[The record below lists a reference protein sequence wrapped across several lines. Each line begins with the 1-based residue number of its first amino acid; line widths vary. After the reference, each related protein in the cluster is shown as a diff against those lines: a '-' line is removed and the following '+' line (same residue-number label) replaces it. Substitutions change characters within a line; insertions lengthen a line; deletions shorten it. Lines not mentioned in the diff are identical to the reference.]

1 MDSLVLDVRYAVR
14 TLTKARGFT
23 AVAVLT
29 LALGIGANTIVFGI
43 VNSVLLRPLAFDRP
57 EQLVKIWGRMSKQGI
72 PQNWIS
78 EPELWDMH
86 DGLRSLASF
95 AAYNA
100 GTGANLT
107 RGDSE
112 PLRVTVSQAS
122 GELLP
127 MLGVKPMLGRV
138 FTSDEDSPGREHV
151 VVLDYAFWKSQ
162 MAGDSGIVGRN
173 IQLNGE
179 TSTVIGVLPQ
189 GFSFAGVTNMWVPLA
204 LDRAKP
210 NNRGNHYLEVL
221 ARLNPGISLPQAS
234 ADLEG
239 VARKMAVE
247 YTQFYPKDSG
257 FAMYLRPLQTDLVGN
272 ARLGLMVVFAAV
284 GFVLLIACI
293 NLANLLLA
301 RGSSRSRE
309 LAVRAALGAGRLRI
323 ARQLVTESVVIA
335 IIGGGFGILLAAW
348 ATEALKNT
356 AALALPHTRPIAI
369 DAPVLFFAVGTSLI
383 TGLVFGL
390 VPAMRTSNS
399 RAYDAVKDAA
409 RGSSSAGGH
418 QLRSGLVVAEIAMAV
433 VLLVAA
439 GLMVRSLL
447 QLLEV
452 NPGFRAEHLL
462 TARISLPSSQYRDI
476 TAANAFF
483 NSLEQRVQAL
493 PGVESAGMTTVL
505 PMSGRNS
512 SGSTFIEQ
520 TTTRGLTV
528 GAPFQKPYIEADFRT
543 ITTAFFQSMQIP
555 LLRGRMFTADDSADA
570 ARAIIVDEEFA
581 KRIWPD
587 RDPIGQRLAVNAIP
601 NSNPLVLQWRAVV
614 GVVGHVK
621 NNALDQIGREQTYVP
636 IKQTTFPIRSMYLA
650 VRAAAEPK
658 ALAASI
664 QRVVR
669 GLDPSLP
676 LYEMKTM
683 SEWLDATVSPR
694 RFNMMLLVAF
704 GALALTLAAIG
715 TYGVIA
721 YSVSQR
727 TQEIGIRMAL
737 GASQQD
743 VLHMVVGGGL
753 RLAVAGVLVGVGL
766 ALAAGRFMST
776 LLFGVDST
784 DPMTFSAVALVLLG
798 TAALAAWVPARRATR
813 VDPMVALRSE

>member
-1 MDSLVLDVRYAVR
+1 MNSLAQDVRYAVR
-14 TLTKARGFT
+14 TLIKARGFT

-43 VNSVLLRPLAFDRP
+43 VNSVLLRPLAFVHPD
-57 EQLVKIWGRMSKQGI
+57 QLVKIWGQMSKEGI

-78 EPELWDMH
+78 EPELWDMR
-86 DGLRSLASF
+86 DGARSLASF
-95 AAYNA
+95 AAYKV

-107 RGDSE
+107 RGGGE
-112 PLRVTVSQAS
+112 PLRVTVNQVSA
-122 GELLP
+122 ELLP
-127 MLGVKPMLGRV
+127 MLGVKPMLGRA
-138 FTSDEDSPGREHV
+138 FTSDEDNPGREHV
-151 VVLDYAFWKSQ
+151 AVLDYAFWKSQ
-162 MAGDSGIVGRN
+162 MAGDASIVGQN

-189 GFSFAGVTNMWVPLA
+189 GFSFAGDTNMWVPLA

-210 NNRGNHYLEVL
+210 NSRGNHYLDVL
-221 ARLNPGISLPQAS
+221 ARLSPGVSLPQAS
-234 ADLEG
+234 TDLEG

-247 YTQFYPKDSG
+247 YAPFYPKDSG
-257 FAMYLRPLQTDLVGN
+257 FGLYLRPLQTDLVGN
-272 ARLGLMVVFAAV
+272 ARLGLIVVFAAV
-284 GFVLLIACI
+284 GSVLLIACI

-323 ARQLVTESVVIA
+323 ARQLVTESIVIA
-335 IIGGGFGILLAAW
+335 ISGGACGILLAAW

-369 DAPVLFFAVGTSLI
+369 DAQVLFFAAGTSLM

-390 VPAMRTSNS
+390 VPAVRTSNS
-399 RAYDAVKDAA
+399 RAYDALKDAA
-409 RGSSSAGGH
+409 RGSPSAGAH
-418 QLRSGLVVAEIAMAV
+418 QLRSGLVVAEIALAL
-433 VLLVAA
+433 VLLDAA
-439 GLMVRSLL
+439 GLMVRSLQ

-452 NPGFRAEHLL
+452 NPGFHAEHLL
-462 TARISLPSSQYRDI
+462 TARISLPASQYGDI
-476 TAANAFF
+476 TAATAFF
-483 NSLEQRVQAL
+483 HSLEQRVQAL
-493 PGVESAGMTTVL
+493 PGVESAAMTSLL
-505 PMSGRNS
+505 PMTGRNS

-520 TTTRGLTV
+520 TTTPGLTV
-528 GAPFQKPYIEADFRT
+528 GAPFQKPYIEADFRA
-543 ITTAFFQSMQIP
+543 ITAAFFQSMQIP
-555 LLRGRMFTADDSADA
+555 LLRGRVFSAVDSADA
-570 ARAIIVDEEFA
+570 APVIMVDEEFA
-581 KRIWPD
+581 RRIWPD

-601 NSNPLVLQWRAVV
+601 NSNPPVPQWRAVV

-621 NNALDQIGREQTYVP
+621 NNALDQLGREQTYVP
-636 IKQTTFPIRSMYLA
+636 IKQTAFPIRSMFLT
-650 VRAAAEPK
+650 VRTAAEPT
-658 ALAASI
+658 AAAVSI

-676 LYEMKTM
+676 VYEVKTM
-683 SEWLDATVSPR
+683 SEWLDATVSSR

-715 TYGVIA
+715 TYGVMA

-727 TQEIGIRMAL
+727 IQEIGIRMAL
-737 GASQQD
+737 GASQRD
-743 VLHMVVGGGL
+743 VMHMVVGGGL
-753 RLAVAGVLVGVGL
+753 RLAFAGVLVGVGL
-766 ALAAGRFMST
+766 ALTAGRFMST

-784 DPMTFSAVALVLLG
+784 DSVTFSAVAVALLG